1 MIEESRLIE
10 TIEID
15 NINKKI
21 KEIEE
26 EIDTLKKK
34 KSNYTHAKDILAAEN
49 DKKTL
54 KKLSDDVEAIEFRL
68 KYMES
73 PEQIYDEIEMNIRAL
88 DGEEK
93 IEKKEEKK
101 IEKDEDYVDLDDFR
115 IQDILDQ
122 QEQLPIEQEEKQEE
136 SVIDFPPR
144 NKEINKQDEERLKVV
159 QVEELTPTP
168 SIENEKP
175 ESEVLDFSI
184 LDEPTVNNDDYIS
197 FNDILNKEDNN
208 D

>member
-54 KKLSDDVEAIEFRL
+54 KKL
-68 KYMES
+68 
-73 PEQIYDEIEMNIRAL
+73 MNL
-88 DGEEK
+88 D
-93 IEKKEEKK
+93 
-101 IEKDEDYVDLDDFR
+101 
-115 IQDILDQ
+115 
-122 QEQLPIEQEEKQEE
+122 
-136 SVIDFPPR
+136 
-144 NKEINKQDEERLKVV
+144 
-159 QVEELTPTP
+159 
-168 SIENEKP
+168 
-175 ESEVLDFSI
+175 
-184 LDEPTVNNDDYIS
+184 
-197 FNDILNKEDNN
+197 
-208 D
+208 